1 MYLWP
6 REIQNIVEGVLQA
19 ENPVRYLERRKDDPW
34 AQEIIFLLFDGSQTT
49 NFREISHEFC
59 ERKYNIVNLGCYEKT
74 IVLRASAFL
83 EGREEMPIKTE
94 YLVNLDSNIASFLPQ
109 ILRKTQVEEGFFA
122 FLKYIKEWNLNLS
135 MLPYVLEDSLNAT
148 GMKNDARAYE
158 CLLGFFAFDRLTPQE
173 LEMLPCVPEA
183 DDYCCADHAWA
194 EMKHTRF
201 YQRGEERR
209 VRSIYCFLLKVY
221 MIQFQSKRS
230 PENKLLELF
239 RFVNEELGVYF
250 EFGMLLAY
258 WYFQKSQACVTQF
271 FQKVQ
276 PKSKNKLKDI
286 EGMAWDLFHL
296 WDMPTEMAVLTR
308 QDRAIVLQALA
319 THDDALAKIAK
330 LNPITRIAF
339 YQREAQITYAFS
351 VSDIL
356 LGNFTVEEL
365 LSLKEKRERLC
376 ASVDLMGLSAEL
388 ERKLLAMF

>member
-6 REIQNIVEGVLQA
+6 REIQNIVEGVLQS
-19 ENPVRYLERRKDDPW
+19 ENPVRYLERRKADPW

-109 ILRKTQVEEGFFA
+109 ILRKTQVEE
-122 FLKYIKEWNLNLS
+122 
-135 MLPYVLEDSLNAT
+135 
-148 GMKNDARAYE
+148 
-158 CLLGFFAFDRLTPQE
+158 GFFAFDRLTPQE

-330 LNPITRIAF
+330 LNPITRMAF
-339 YQREAQITYAFS
+339 YQGEAQVTYAFS